1 MPSDFIDYVSGDVIN
16 YVTMTDEPE
25 IVLIN
30 EKTVTVGDIGMI
42 VRGDVNSQEVE
53 FEINRKYDNV
63 DLLGKDF
70 YIIFKTKG
78 GVFKEPAIDISYNDY
93 KIRFNWLLSENA
105 TMYAGNITAC
115 VQIEGTDEKGNL
127 YKNKTKNFIIVI
139 QDALSEYDADGVYTS
154 WATEIEDKIEALE
167 EAEEKTTD
175 VFAGTQEEY
184 NQAVINNKFS
194 NGMVI
199 TITDE

>member
-1 MPSDFIDYVSGDVIN
+1 MSICMN
-16 YVTMTDEPE
+16 M
-25 IVLIN
+25 
-30 EKTVTVGDIGMI
+30 
-42 VRGDVNSQEVE
+42 
-53 FEINRKYDNV
+53 INRILFHTYKFRFNFTILFCQQFFCLITFV
-63 DLLGKDF
+63 ILSNTSETFRNKAG
-70 YIIFKTKG
+70 
-78 GVFKEPAIDISYNDY
+78 EISYNDY